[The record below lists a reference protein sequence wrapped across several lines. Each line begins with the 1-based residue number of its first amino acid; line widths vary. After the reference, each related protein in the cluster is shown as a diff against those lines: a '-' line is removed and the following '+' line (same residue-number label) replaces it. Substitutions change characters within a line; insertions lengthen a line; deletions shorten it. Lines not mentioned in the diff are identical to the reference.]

1 MKTTN
6 LLWTCAL
13 LGAATLAAQTPAT
26 WTPDNGDGTFTNP
39 LFYEEFSDPDM
50 IRVGEDFFLTG
61 TTMHSMPGLPILH
74 SKDLVNWRFL
84 TYAMPRLD
92 LGPQFRLEDGK
103 NIYGQ
108 GIWAPS
114 FRHHGGTFYVFS
126 NVNREKT
133 QLFTAKNPAGPWEHR
148 SMRVSLHDLSVLFDD
163 DGKVYAIWGYQ
174 GIKLAQLTPDLL
186 DIVPGTEREII
197 AKGAG
202 MGEGLHFY
210 KIDGKYFITSA
221 WYENRMRMPAA
232 RADRPEGPYEVN
244 PAISIDEDFG
254 LPQGNR
260 LADVWGRSK
269 PYVIVPGDPHATG
282 KISLHQGGIVRT
294 PLGEWWAYSMM
305 DYNSVGRLTALSPV
319 TWKDGWPY
327 FGLPGNLGRNPRTWV
342 KPKTAR
348 PQPVQVPY
356 QRDDDFSGPALAN
369 VWQWN
374 HAPVADEWSLAARAG
389 HLRLNA
395 LPATSLWD
403 ARNTLTQRSIGPR
416 STPTALLDAAGMADG
431 DVAGL
436 ALFNRPYA
444 WIGVEKSGD
453 KLLLAQFD
461 EQSGRVTRHEL
472 PARIDAKVATS
483 AMRVWLRAECDFLTE
498 RATFSYS
505 TDGREFVG
513 FGEPFTM
520 VFQLATFQGVRYGL
534 FAYNGAGRR
543 GGAADFDAFTV
554 TQPHPR
560 GLMKPIPHGELVTL
574 TSAGRDYGLARS
586 GTGLSAG
593 VPARFTVVDRK
604 LGRVALADAGRH
616 VSVDARG
623 GVRLKA
629 GKPGIAESFQWIETP
644 AGELVLMSLAT
655 NRFLRIDP
663 TTRVLSADSPGP
675 LPDGSDGVR
684 FTWSRAQ

>member
-1 MKTTN
+1 MTKMN
-6 LLWTCAL
+6 LPWACAL
-13 LGAATLAAQTPAT
+13 LGAATLANAQIPAT

-39 LFYEEFSDPDM
+39 MFYEEFSDPDM

-74 SKDLVNWRFL
+74 SRDLVNWRFVA
-84 TYAMPRLD
+84 YAMPKLD

-114 FRHHGGTFYVFS
+114 FRHHDGTFYIFS

-133 QLFTAKNPAGPWEHR
+133 QLFTAKDPAGPWTQR
-148 SMRVSLHDLSVLFDD
+148 SMHVSLHDLSVLFDD

-210 KIDGKYFITSA
+210 KVDGKYLITSA
-221 WYENRMRMPAA
+221 WYQDRMRMPAA
-232 RADRPEGPYEVN
+232 RAARPEGPYEVN

-260 LADVWGRSK
+260 LADAWGRSK

-305 DYNSVGRLTALSPV
+305 DFNSVGRLTALSPV

-348 PQPVQVPY
+348 PQPIQVPY

-374 HAPVADEWSLAARAG
+374 HVPVADEWSLTAHPG

-395 LPATSLWD
+395 LPAASLWD
-403 ARNTLTQRSIGPR
+403 ARNTITQRSIGPR
-416 STPTALLDAAGMADG
+416 STPTAVLDAAAMTEG
-431 DVAGL
+431 DIAGL

-444 WIGVEKSGD
+444 WVGVEKAGGR
-453 KLLLAQFD
+453 LRLAQYD
-461 EQSGRVTRHEL
+461 EQSGHIVRRDL
-472 PARIDAKVATS
+472 DIS
-483 AMRVWLRAECDFLTE
+483 RVWLRAECDFLAE

-505 TDGREFVG
+505 ADGREFVP

-520 VFQLATFQGVRYGL
+520 VFQLATFQGVRYAL
-534 FAYNGAGRR
+534 FAYSSAGKR
-543 GGAADFDAFTV
+543 GGAADFDTFTV
-554 TQPHPR
+554 AQPNPR
-560 GLMKPIPHGELVTL
+560 GLMRPIPYGERVTL
-574 TSAGRDYGLARS
+574 MSADRDYGLAA
-586 GTGLSAG
+586 GGLGLSAG
-593 VPARFTVVDRK
+593 IPAPFTVVDRK
-604 LGRVALADAGRH
+604 LGRVALAIGGRY
-616 VSVDARG
+616 VSVEAHG
-623 GVRLKA
+623 SLRLRS

-644 AGELVLMSLAT
+644 TGDLVLMSLTT
-655 NRFLRIDP
+655 NRYLRIDP
-663 TTRVLSADSPGP
+663 ATRALSADSPGP
-675 LPDGSDGVR
+675 LPDGSDGAR
-684 FTWSRAQ
+684 FSWSRAP